1 MSSRQHAPLLVI
13 ETDQTSRHLPPIP
26 LEATR
31 GTGGYDEA
39 WVRDLIFDHPAA
51 IPVQEIDPSF
61 GPLIGVCKELD
72 TRGAG
77 YADALY
83 INSMGMPT
91 LVECKLWRNP
101 EARREVVG
109 QIIDYARALRRWT
122 FSDLQREAA
131 RARKEQGF
139 DLAAHVRKAV
149 GGELDT
155 AAFVDNVTRNLTR
168 SRIML
173 LVLGDG
179 IREGVEAI
187 ADYVQNTTG
196 MHFTFGLVEAQVF
209 DLGDGRRIVQPRVL
223 ARTFVINRTV
233 VELTRPEMS
242 ISDPVDESPVDRRR
256 NPTPTETV
264 EQTDY
269 QSWMSAFWTEM
280 LDGLKLDD
288 AEQRMANPLSRG
300 NITFYL
306 VARSA
311 TWITCNFLQQKE
323 QIGVFVGYDKT
334 SAIARAIIQRL
345 FEDRS
350 TIADEIG
357 FPVIWTQEPDGKI
370 YASSIASFHPLFE
383 PSHRQE
389 QLEWFRARVNAFVN
403 CFRPRVKEFLREIT
417 EGGLPT

>member
-13 ETDQTSRHLPPIP
+13 ETDKTSRHLTPVS
-26 LEATR
+26 LDATR
-31 GTGGYDEA
+31 AGGGYDEA
-39 WVRDLIFDHPAA
+39 WVRDLIFEHPTA

-77 YADALY
+77 YADALF

-109 QIIDYARALRRWT
+109 QIIDYARALKRWT

-139 DLAAHVRKAV
+139 DLLGHVRKAI
-149 GGELDT
+149 GGDLDT
-155 AAFVDNVTRNLTR
+155 AAFVDNVTRNLSR

-233 VELTRPEMS
+233 VELTRPEMT
-242 ISDPVDESPVDRRR
+242 IAEATDDTPVESRRANTAAEPR
-256 NPTPTETV
+256 
-264 EQTDY
+264 EQTDN
-269 QSWMSAFWTEM
+269 QRWMLAFWTEM
-280 LDGLKLDD
+280 LAGLKLDD
-288 AEQRMANPLSRG
+288 AEQKLANPLNKG
-300 NITFYL
+300 NIFFSL
-306 VARSA
+306 APRSGI
-311 TWITCNFLQQKE
+311 WITCYFLQQKE
-323 QIGVFVGYDKT
+323 RIGVFIGYDSS
-334 SAIARAIIQRL
+334 SAIARAIMRRL
-345 FEDRS
+345 HEEREA
-350 TIADEIG
+350 IADEIDV
-357 FPVIWTQEPDGKI
+357 PLDWMVEPNGKLSA
-370 YASSIASFHPLFE
+370 YTRASFRPLLD

-389 QLEWFRARVNAFVN
+389 QLEWFRSRVNAFVN
-403 CFRPRVKEFLREIT
+403 CFRPRVKELLREIT